1 MAKATK
7 EETDKC
13 INGQTEITDLY
24 QELTYSELKSVL
36 EGWLNPSANGD
47 EDTSTAAAET
57 LSSTAKNE
65 EAPFD
70 VDVKSAPKA
79 ETSAKKVDDVAS
91 AFDDLFNS

>member
-1 MAKATK
+1 M
-7 EETDKC
+7 
-13 INGQTEITDLY
+13 
-24 QELTYSELKSVL
+24 TYSELKSVL

-57 LSSTAKNE
+57 LSSTAKND

-70 VDVKSAPKA
+70 VDAPKA
-79 ETSAKKVDDVAS
+79 SAAKEEASAKKIDDVAS

>member
-1 MAKATK
+1 
-7 EETDKC
+7 
-13 INGQTEITDLY
+13 
-24 QELTYSELKSVL
+24 LKSVL

-57 LSSTAKNE
+57 LASTAKND

-79 ETSAKKVDDVAS
+79 EASAKKIDDVAS